1 MLVYVKIADQLWT
14 LEAKK
19 QILKK
24 TKILT
29 RLFGKIAKSNLA
41 TEN

>member
-14 LEAKK
+14 LEAKKK

-29 RLFGKIAKSNLA
+29 RLFGKIAK
-41 TEN
+41 